1 MSEDHRDDR
10 VTQIEQLLRTVA
22 GSIRRKG
29 RAILV
34 NFDITPAQFDALL
47 HIDHGRNKT
56 IGDLSARLG
65 LAYSTTTDLVDR
77 MERREFVERVKDDDD
92 KRMVRVRPL
101 AKGQELIEQVMAAR
115 REYVAAILK
124 NVSDEESDSV
134 LAALQLLSK
143 HLGD

>member
-1 MSEDHRDDR
+1 
-10 VTQIEQLLRTVA
+10 
-22 GSIRRKG
+22 
-29 RAILV
+29 
-34 NFDITPAQFDALL
+34 L
-47 HIDHGRNKT
+47 HIDHGQNKT

-124 NVSDEESDSV
+124 NVSNEERDSV